1 MDWLRRSFVS
11 ARLSIRMQRFEVAAA
26 TLLML
31 ALSGGAVLVT
41 GRLSSVGVSER
52 CLERWIGGGG
62 PFSAGTCLNSM
73 QQWAAI
79 NEDEAGKVMAAMFVL
94 PFVAGLLLGVPL
106 VGRELEAR
114 TAAVAWALAGSRRRW
129 LTGRMVPILL
139 LTVGIAAIAAMASSL
154 LEAAR
159 SGNGLWV
166 SAFNDASLFGP
177 PVVAHALAGLGL
189 GMFAG
194 ALLGRTL
201 PALIVGAVL
210 AVLVANA
217 SIGVRWRSVP
227 DSNLIQETPSAQ
239 LDPAYDFRWV
249 TADGQMLSRDEA
261 LATVPPTTVDIV
273 GWLNEHYRPLYL
285 GPSETTA
292 VQWQQSEVAAYLLG
306 SGVLL
311 LATFALV
318 DRRRPT

>member
-52 CLERWIGGGG
+52 CLERWIVGGG
-62 PFSAGTCLNSM
+62 PFSAGTCLDSM

-154 LEAAR
+154 LEGAR

-227 DSNLIQETPSAQ
+227 DSNVIQETPSAQ

-249 TADGQMLSRDEA
+249 TADGQLLSRDEA

>member
-62 PFSAGTCLNSM
+62 PFSAGTCLDSM

-154 LEAAR
+154 LEGAR

-227 DSNLIQETPSAQ
+227 DSNVIQETPSAQ

-249 TADGQMLSRDEA
+249 TADGQLLSRDEA

>member
-11 ARLSIRMQRFEVAAA
+11 ARLSIRIQRFEVVAA

-31 ALSGGAVLVT
+31 ALSSGAVLVT
-41 GRLSSVGVSER
+41 GHLSSVGVSER

-62 PFSAGTCLNSM
+62 PFSAGTCLNPM
-73 QQWAAI
+73 QQWAGI

-114 TAAVAWALAGSRRRW
+114 TAAVAWALASSRRRW
-129 LTGRMVPILL
+129 LAGRMVPILL
-139 LTVGIAAIAAMASSL
+139 LTLGIAAIAAMTSSL
-154 LEAAR
+154 LEGAR

-201 PALIVGAVL
+201 PALIVGAAL

-227 DSNLIQETPSAQ
+227 DSNVIQETPSAQ
-239 LDPAYDFRWV
+239 LDPANDFRWV

-261 LATVPPTTVDIV
+261 RATVPSTTVDVV
-273 GWLNEHYRPLYL
+273 GWLDEHYRPVYL

-292 VQWQQSEVAAYLLG
+292 AQWQQSEVAAYLLG

-311 LATFALV
+311 LVTFALV